1 MTFDFYIRTFIS
13 SNQFVLV
20 CSIYEINKHDT
31 SAKYKTISFWYAV
44 LVLLI
49 SLLANLT
56 IFWLSLMTHPQSQ
69 QEDNK
74 FRELFKGIKKQKK
87 ARFHIGVIILR
98 RTILILALIWIKFCS
113 FGILIGSLWLVQ
125 IIYLAW
131 IVVVRPYSEVK
142 SNFID
147 ITNEIFFSL
156 CLGTLI
162 FIHTESSW
170 TLSHTNA
177 YIWVL
182 VWGNITT
189 FVIVLGN

>member
-1 MTFDFYIRTFIS
+1 MNKLFDCINYSGRFSWFVNISKWIINKAYNLMTFDFYIRTFIS

-131 IVVVRPYSEVK
+131 IVVVRSSCILNKK
-142 SNFID
+142 S
-147 ITNEIFFSL
+147 
-156 CLGTLI
+156 LI
-162 FIHTESSW
+162 S
-170 TLSHTNA
+170 
-177 YIWVL
+177 
-182 VWGNITT
+182 
-189 FVIVLGN
+189 